1 MGHGCSRI
9 KEIRETRRDLE
20 KLKEEIRQ
28 LSREKESIIQENAK
42 LKVDPPKARVEKA
55 ESKPNGQVSGK

>member
-9 KEIRETRRDLE
+9 KEIRETRQDLE

-42 LKVDPPKARVEKA
+42 LKVDPPMARVEKV
-55 ESKPNGQVSGK
+55 EFKSNGQVSGK

>member
-9 KEIRETRRDLE
+9 KEIRETRQDLE

-28 LSREKESIIQENAK
+28 LSSEKESIIQENAK

-55 ESKPNGQVSGK
+55 EFKSNGQVSGK